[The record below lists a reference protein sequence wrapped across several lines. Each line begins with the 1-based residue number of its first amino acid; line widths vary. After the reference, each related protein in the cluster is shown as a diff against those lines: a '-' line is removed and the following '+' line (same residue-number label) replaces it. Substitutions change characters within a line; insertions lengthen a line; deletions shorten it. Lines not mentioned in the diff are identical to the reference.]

1 MKHQPS
7 FYAAVLTLSMIYLT
21 QVGASQTKSPA
32 TDASPITIAL
42 SAPTDSIK
50 LEQSSIPILITLTNT
65 GNTPVHLTTFR
76 SGGEFLI
83 VSLRFTLTLDGSAA
97 PKAGLNKNFDH
108 ADGSIDR
115 IRIDP
120 GQVKHIPIDIK
131 KLFDVT
137 KPGVYLFSIT
147 MPPNMDRKVEVHS
160 QPLRLNVVT
169 SQQPSR

>member
-1 MKHQPS
+1 MKRQPW
-7 FYAAVLTLSMIYLT
+7 FYAALTLFVVHLA
-21 QVGASQTKSPA
+21 QVGTTQTKPPA

-42 SAPTDSIK
+42 STPTDSVR
-50 LEQSSIPILITLTNT
+50 LEQSSIPILITLTNA

-83 VSLRFTLTLDGSAA
+83 VSLRFTLTLDGNAA

-131 KLFDVT
+131 KLFEVT
-137 KPGVYLFSIT
+137 KPGLYLFSIT
-147 MPPNMDRKVEVHS
+147 MPPIWTARSKSTRSPCD
-160 QPLRLNVVT
+160 LTL
-169 SQQPSR
+169 